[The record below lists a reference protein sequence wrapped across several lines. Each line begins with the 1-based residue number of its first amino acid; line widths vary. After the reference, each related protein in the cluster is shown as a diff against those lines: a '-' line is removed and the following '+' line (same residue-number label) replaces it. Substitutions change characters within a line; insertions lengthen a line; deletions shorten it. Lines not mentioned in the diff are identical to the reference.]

1 MRQCFDLPVVCYQR
15 LTQLLTDNPAGTR
28 HQRNLLILRR
38 FHDHCPVKREAAF
51 SPAFI
56 SD

>member
-1 MRQCFDLPVVCYQR
+1 VVCYQR